1 MGQTDDGQAAFLR
14 FARAAEPSLRVAL
27 VAGHGAERGS
37 EATNDALL
45 YAWQNWDRVRGLDNP
60 VGYLYRVGQRSA
72 RHRRRQPRADPV
84 LPDGGPPWVEPE
96 LSPALES
103 LSQRQREVVTL
114 VGAYQ
119 WSIREAA
126 SLLGLRPSSVQT
138 HFERG
143 MRRLRD
149 ALGVEVNEGARRH
162 E

>member
-1 MGQTDDGQAAFLR
+1 MGQIDDGQAAFLK
-14 FARAAEPSLRVAL
+14 FARAAEPRLRVAL

-45 YAWQNWDRVRGLDNP
+45 YAWQNWPRVQSLDNP
-60 VGYLYRVGQRSA
+60 IGYLYRVGQRSA
-72 RHRRRQPRADPV
+72 RRRRHQPRAVPAI
-84 LPDGGPPWVEPE
+84 PDGGPPWVEPE

-103 LSQRQREVVTL
+103 LSRRQREVVTL

-119 WSIREAA
+119 WSIREVAR
-126 SLLGLRPSSVQT
+126 LLGLRPSSVQT

-143 MRRLRD
+143 MSRLRH
-149 ALGVEVNEGARRH
+149 ALGAEDH